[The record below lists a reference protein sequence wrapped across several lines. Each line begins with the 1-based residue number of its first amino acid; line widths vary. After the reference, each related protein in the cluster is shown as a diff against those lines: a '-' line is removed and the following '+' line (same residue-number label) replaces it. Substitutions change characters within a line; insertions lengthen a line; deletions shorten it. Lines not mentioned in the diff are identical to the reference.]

1 MWQDNVRKITPY
13 VPGEQPKDLNV
24 IKLNTNENPY
34 PPAPAVC
41 AALSEMEAGTLRLYP
56 SPDNHELVEAMANY
70 HHVSEDRVFVGVGSD
85 DVLSVAFLTFFNGSD
100 PLLIPEISY
109 SFYEV
114 WADLYRIPTKKIPL
128 RGFANDAAAR
138 NGNSSC
144 ADADGRKAASS
155 CDDADGRKEASSC
168 DNADG
173 RKEASSCA
181 DADGRKETFSCAD
194 FSLDPN
200 GYKIK
205 NGGVCVANPNAPT
218 SLAAPL
224 SVIREIIEA
233 NRDSVVI
240 IDEAYIDFGGETA
253 LSLID
258 EFDNL
263 LVVRTFSKSR
273 SLAGLRIGYCIGS
286 PELIRAMNDVKYS
299 MNSYTMNRTALFCG
313 AKSVDDEKYFRDT
326 IAKIVATRE
335 RAASE
340 LRKLGFIMPDS
351 STNFLFVSHRTVPAE
366 TIFTGLRGKNIY
378 VRFFNKPLISNYLRI
393 TIGTDDQMDSLFAA
407 LKEILQQ

>member
-56 SPDNHELVEAMANY
+56 SPDNHELVEAMARY

-114 WADLYRIPTKKIPL
+114 WADLYRIPTVKVPL
-128 RGFANDAAAR
+128 
-138 NGNSSC
+138 
-144 ADADGRKAASS
+144 
-155 CDDADGRKEASSC
+155 
-168 DNADG
+168 
-173 RKEASSCA
+173 
-181 DADGRKETFSCAD
+181 CAD
-194 FSLDPN
+194 FTLDPA
-200 GYKIK
+200 GYKVK
-205 NGGVCVANPNAPT
+205 NGGVCIANPNAPT

-224 SVIREIIEA
+224 SVIREIIGA
-233 NRDSVVI
+233 NRGSVVI
-240 IDEAYIDFGGETA
+240 IDEAYIDFGGESA
-253 LSLID
+253 LPLID

-263 LVVRTFSKSR
+263 LIVRTFSKSR

-286 PELIRAMNDVKYS
+286 PELIKVMNDVKYS

-326 IAKIVATRE
+326 IAKIIATRE
-335 RAASE
+335 RTASE
-340 LRKLGFIMPDS
+340 LKKLGFTMPDS
-351 STNFLFVSHRTVPAE
+351 STNFLFASHKSVPAE
-366 TIFTGLRGKNIY
+366 TIFTKLREKNIY
-378 VRFFNKPLISNYLRI
+378 VRFFAKPLIDNYLRI
-393 TIGTDDQMDSLFAA
+393 TIGTDDQMDRFLAEVAKIVS
-407 LKEILQQ
+407 